1 MVNKMLNGLDISA
14 YQPTDVLND
23 IPFDFVVIKA
33 TEGDY
38 WVSPNCDAQ
47 YQSAVARGKLVGV
60 YHFSNANVNPGQ
72 EGACR
77 EAAFFVANI
86 QGYLNGQ
93 TLLVLDHEMISASA
107 GGASWAKWFMDEIVR
122 ITGFKP
128 MLYGSRGIICNN
140 SYSIV
145 NDYPLWVAAYGQ
157 NDSTGYDP
165 NRDPGNVSPWPVVT
179 MFQYTSRGRLSG
191 YNGDLD
197 LNVFYGDSSTW
208 MTLAAKVGGS
218 IAKKSVDQLAQE
230 VIGGA
235 WGNGDGRRQALSDA
249 GYDYSAVQ
257 ARVNDILG
265 VKVVPRKTVDELAN
279 EVIRGSWGD
288 GSDRANR
295 LTDAGYDYTAVQN
308 RVNDILQVYRKSNS
322 TVANEVIRGEWG
334 NGQVRRDRL
343 TRAGYDYDSIM
354 SIVNQRI

>member
-1 MVNKMLNGLDISA
+1 MLNGLDISA
-14 YQPTDVLND
+14 YQPTDVLDN
-23 IPFDFVVIKA
+23 IPFEFVVIKA
-33 TEGDY
+33 TEGDW

-47 YQSAVARGKLVGV
+47 YQSAVSKGKLVGV
-60 YHFSNANVNPGQ
+60 YHFSNANCNPGQ

-93 TLLVLDHEMISASA
+93 TLLVLDHETISASA
-107 GGASWAKWFMDEIVR
+107 GGAQWAKWFLDEVVR
-122 ITGFKP
+122 TTGFKP
-128 MLYGSRGIICNN
+128 MLYGSRGVICND

-157 NDSTGYDP
+157 NNETGYDQ
-165 NRDPGNVSPWPVVT
+165 NRDPGNISPWPVVT
-179 MFQYTSRGRLSG
+179 MFQYTSAGRLPG
-191 YNGDLD
+191 YDEELDLD
-197 LNVFYGDSSTW
+197 VFYGDASTW
-208 MTLAAKVGGS
+208 MILAAKVGGS
-218 IAKKSVDQLAQE
+218 IVRKSVDQLAQE
-230 VIGGA
+230 VIGGV
-235 WGNGDGRRQALSDA
+235 WGNGDGRRQALTDA
-249 GYDYSAVQ
+249 GYNYDAVQ

-265 VKVVPRKTVDELAN
+265 IQPALRKTVDELAN

-308 RVNDILQVYRKSNS
+308 RVNDILQVNRKSNS
-322 TVANEVIRGEWG
+322 VVANEVIRGEWG